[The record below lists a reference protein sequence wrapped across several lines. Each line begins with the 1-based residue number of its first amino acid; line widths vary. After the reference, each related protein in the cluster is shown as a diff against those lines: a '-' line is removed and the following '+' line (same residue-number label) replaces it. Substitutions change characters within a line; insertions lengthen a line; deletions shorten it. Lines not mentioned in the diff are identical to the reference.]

1 MFITGNY
8 SSVITQGGE
17 KEIESMNGY
26 TLLQITFTVQ
36 KTSILVEF
44 YVFLKVCSLIN
55 IIRQLNKKLI
65 SL

>member
-1 MFITGNY
+1 
-8 SSVITQGGE
+8 
-17 KEIESMNGY
+17 MNGY

-44 YVFLKVCSLIN
+44 YVFLKVRSLIN